1 MPKHSYFISFIF
13 NLQLGQWGEAQ
24 FGSEE
29 KNEKFLRL
37 MGAFKH
43 KPSTQA
49 PETDV
54 SPHSSRRC
62 MTKDTEKSLTQRLE
76 QQYETAMDFSRNRR
90 GLGLGYNPDED
101 PSKKTFYIDKTGSK
115 SVKLS

>member
-1 MPKHSYFISFIF
+1 MFFY
-13 NLQLGQWGEAQ
+13 LQLGQWGETE

-29 KNEKFLRL
+29 RKDKFLRL
-37 MGAFKH
+37 MGAYK
-43 KPSTQA
+43 KKSSAQT
-49 PETDV
+49 PEANL
-54 SPHSSRRC
+54 SPQSSRRC

-76 QQYETAMDFSRNRR
+76 QQYESAMNVTRNRR

-101 PSKKTFYIDKTGSK
+101 PSNKTFYIDKTGFK